1 MINTFDDYQRATAE
15 TAIYPKETALYYTA
29 LGLAG
34 EAGEVS
40 NKVKKIL
47 RDHDGK
53 LTEER
58 ADAIAKEIGGVLY
71 YCSELASALG
81 LDLDYIAEQ
90 NIKILADRKRRGTLQ
105 GSGDDR

>member
-1 MINTFDDYQRATAE
+1 MRFDEYQKHTAE

-34 EAGEVS
+34 EAGEVA

-47 RDHDGK
+47 RDYGGK
-53 LTEER
+53 LSLDQG
-58 ADAIAKEIGGVLY
+58 DAIGKEIGGVLY

-81 LDLDYIAEQ
+81 LDLGYIAEQ